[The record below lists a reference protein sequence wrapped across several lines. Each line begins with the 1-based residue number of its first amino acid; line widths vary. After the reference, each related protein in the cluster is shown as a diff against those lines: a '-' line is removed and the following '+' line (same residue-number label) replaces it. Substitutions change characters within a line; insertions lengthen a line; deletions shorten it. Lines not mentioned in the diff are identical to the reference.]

1 MEKSNGKGF
10 NNRMRVTNNNA
21 GSPKNVDK
29 ERKSKTG
36 QRLDGKIS
44 NARNKR
50 IDTRNKSKHQ
60 NIKQQQ
66 KSNLSCCRTEGD
78 SCF

>member
-1 MEKSNGKGF
+1 MQDP
-10 NNRMRVTNNNA
+10 
-21 GSPKNVDK
+21 PKNVDK

-50 IDTRNKSKHQ
+50 IEHTGWY
-60 NIKQQQ
+60 
-66 KSNLSCCRTEGD
+66 EE
-78 SCF
+78 